1 MKLVVTTAISVSLCG
16 AFFGGAGNA
25 YAASKEKSSPGGT
38 LLLPLTPKLAGDN
51 GSAMDSAPATSARD
65 PKPEL
70 LPIAGYL
77 KPSTQQSAAK
87 PAPAVQTPAPPA
99 VDDGPAPQSKAA
111 APAPKAQPVKAQAPA
126 KAATPAKTQ
135 TAKAAPASGAP
146 FAWPT
151 KSSDAKAAQ
160 AAQKTKDDEAAAA
173 AEQAA
178 ASQTAQ
184 APAESD
190 AQSDSAAP
198 TANSLVEETATADD
212 TALKPTPGYV
222 AAENGTAEDMSTA
235 DLIDENTQLKGTV
248 QIVADDTEYD
258 QDRNTF
264 LGTGNAVAVIAG
276 QNSKLEADSILYDQN
291 SQIIDA
297 RGNVKILRD
306 GQLTTGSSFRF
317 KVNSDEYLITN
328 PDTEVQGTTV
338 IARQAIG
345 KNGGLQFKKGTVTM
359 PTPFRL
365 HKNEYAGP
373 LSAME
378 ETREKDQNP
387 EAYLPAKPSYKF
399 TARKMTY
406 EKYKDEG
413 NVTIQG
419 GRLLMGN
426 FSIPLPKFVATVG
439 AQESRV
445 VFPVTP
451 FFSNNINVGGMNVG
465 PMFNHSVGKDG
476 VFSWAPLVQFGG
488 KQIAGGDDPNK
499 GKIGAG
505 FRLRYQ
511 TRRLNTQIAYGSASN
526 ILVAELKYRFKNNV
540 LFQSGINR
548 YMPDGLFGIRRPRM
562 IAEGVYN
569 KTLSNVPFLAMVDFR
584 SSAGWMQDQP
594 ALLGLTPQFG
604 RLFTNDSSTKITSG
618 YRVSQQMMFTS
629 HPLLAVGD
637 DRYGAKLQLF
647 GGAAVRGY
655 SSGDA
660 MGMAQAGPILNA
672 NLGRVRLQT
681 GYTQSGVRG
690 QSPFVF
696 DQFIQ
701 GTKSCQLA
709 GDWKVCKWL
718 TLGGNFMYNLD
729 SKMVLGRTVTAAIG
743 PDDFKVILSRDTIRG
758 INRFGFDML
767 YGAPIPYDKLV
778 LKAKPDQGQ
787 LGGI

>member
-16 AFFGGAGNA
+16 AFFSGAGNA
-25 YAASKEKSSPGGT
+25 YAASKEKSTPGGT

-51 GSAMDSAPATSARD
+51 GSAMDSAPSTSARD

-77 KPSTQQSAAK
+77 KPSTQKSSTE
-87 PAPAVQTPAPPA
+87 PAPAAPAPKPPA
-99 VDDGPAPQSKAA
+99 VEDAPAPQPAAA
-111 APAPKAQPVKAQAPA
+111 APAPKAQPV

-160 AAQKTKDDEAAAA
+160 AAQKAKDDEAAAA

-178 ASQTAQ
+178 AAQTAQ

-198 TANSLVEETATADD
+198 TANSLVPETATADD

-258 QDRNTF
+258 QDKNTF

-276 QNSKLEADSILYDQN
+276 QDSKLEADSILYDQN
-291 SQIIDA
+291 TQIIDA
-297 RGNVKILRD
+297 RGNVKILRE

-345 KNGGLQFKKGTVTM
+345 KNGGLQFKKGTVSM

-365 HKNEYAGP
+365 HKNEFAGP
-373 LSAME
+373 ISAME
-378 ETREKDQNP
+378 ETALKDQHP

-426 FSIPLPKFVATVG
+426 FSIPLPKFVSTVG
-439 AQESRV
+439 QQESRV

-451 FFSNNINVGGMNVG
+451 FISNNINVGGLNVG
-465 PMFNHSVGKDG
+465 PMFNKAIGKEG
-476 VFSWAPLVQFGG
+476 VFSWSPLIQFGG
-488 KQIAGGDDPNK
+488 KQIAGADDPNK

-511 TRRLNTQIAYGSASN
+511 TKRLSTQIAYGSVSN
-526 ILVAELKYRFKNNV
+526 LLVAELKYRFKNNV

-548 YMPDGLFGIRRPRM
+548 YTPDGLFGIRRPRM
-562 IAEGVYN
+562 IAEAVYN
-569 KTLSNVPFLAMVDFR
+569 KTLTNVPFLAMVDFR
-584 SSAGWMQDQP
+584 SAAGWMQDQP

-604 RLFTNDSSTKITSG
+604 RLFTNDTSTKITSG

-637 DRYGAKLQLF
+637 DRYGAKFQLF
-647 GGAAVRGY
+647 GGAAVKGY

-660 MGMAQAGPILNA
+660 LGLAQGGPILNA

-681 GYTQSGVRG
+681 AYTQSGVRG

-701 GTKSCQLA
+701 GTKSCSLA

-718 TLGGNFMYNLD
+718 TLGGNFAYNMD
-729 SKMVLGRTVTAAIG
+729 SKMVLGRTLTAAIG